1 MNGDEAFCQAMERL
15 RRLRRRRNRSR
26 CPGGRRKG
34 GGGGGASAR
43 ARRRRRRRAV
53 GAGSEP
59 LLAAGLTEARRGT
72 EPGLAPSASGR
83 KERLG
88 LGASGPTR
96 TLYYAHA

>member
-1 MNGDEAFCQAMERL
+1 MRPFARPWSAFAACGAGATAADAPADAVRGAAAAEPPHARA
-15 RRLRRRRNRSR
+15 
-26 CPGGRRKG
+26 
-34 GGGGGASAR
+34 GGA
-43 ARRRRRRRAV
+43 
-53 GAGSEP
+53 GAGQWVPALPEP
-59 LLAAGLTEARRGT
+59 LLAAGLPEARRGA